1 MASLGAHAVRMMIR
15 VMHLLPVARK
25 VAGPNM
31 IYRYRRVIGRGSL
44 LFGRLPRGV
53 TRLSVN
59 DVDAGVRGEWIV
71 SDQPANARPIVY
83 YLHGGGYVAGSPAT
97 YRTLT
102 GSFCRRCNARVFA
115 LDYRLAP
122 EHRFP
127 AAVDDAVAGYRWLL
141 KQNVSP
147 NNIVFAGDS
156 AGGGLA
162 ISALVALRDAG
173 DPLPAGAVLI
183 APWVDLTTIAT
194 RRTGTAA
201 TVPLRGSRHLAH
213 EYVGDRALD
222 DPLASG
228 LYADLSGLPP
238 VMIQASTVEMLRDD
252 AVRLDA
258 KARRAGVESNL
269 RLWDGVPHVWH
280 IFAGL
285 RESREAFGDISGFIH
300 SVTHAPANRRQTTP
314 LQKEHT

>member
-1 MASLGAHAVRMMIR
+1 VPSLGAHAVRTLIR
-15 VMHLLPVARK
+15 VMHALPVARK
-25 VAGPNM
+25 IAGPGM
-31 IYRYRRVIGRGSL
+31 IYKYRRVVGRGSL

-59 DVDAGVRGEWIV
+59 DLDAGVRGEWIV
-71 SDQPANARPIVY
+71 SAKNPDARAIVY
-83 YLHGGGYVAGSPAT
+83 YLHGGGFVAGSPAT

-102 GSFCRRCNARVFA
+102 GAFCRRCNVRVFA

-127 AAVDDAVAGYRWLL
+127 AALDDVVSGYRWLL
-141 KQNVSP
+141 AQKVSP
-147 NNIVFAGDS
+147 RNIVFAGDS

-183 APWVDLTTIAT
+183 APWVDLATIAAH
-194 RRTGTAA
+194 RTDTAGI
-201 TVPLRGSRHLAH
+201 PLRGSQHAAH
-213 EYVGDRALD
+213 EYIGDSRLD

-238 VMIQASTVEMLRDD
+238 VMIQASTGEMLRDD

-258 KARRAGVESNL
+258 KARHAGVESNL

-285 RESREAFGDISGFIH
+285 RESREAFGDIAAFIS
-300 SVTHAPANRRQTTP
+300 SVLR
-314 LQKEHT
+314 KD